1 VINMFDFPELNQMM
15 IEYGSVTCYNFFVYG
30 NMTEEEIKLLVD
42 GVRIKTLMRGFTNH
56 LVIFSS
62 YVDEDLA
69 TMLKHYQGTTITIA
83 FGGTVSMKE
92 LVEGTIM
99 DGLKFLHY
107 KGDFY
112 GETISES
119 HV

>member
-1 VINMFDFPELNQMM
+1 
-15 IEYGSVTCYNFFVYG
+15 
-30 NMTEEEIKLLVD
+30 
-42 GVRIKTLMRGFTNH
+42 
-56 LVIFSS
+56 
-62 YVDEDLA
+62 
-69 TMLKHYQGTTITIA
+69 MLKHYQGTTITIA
-83 FGGTVSMKE
+83 FGGTVSMKK